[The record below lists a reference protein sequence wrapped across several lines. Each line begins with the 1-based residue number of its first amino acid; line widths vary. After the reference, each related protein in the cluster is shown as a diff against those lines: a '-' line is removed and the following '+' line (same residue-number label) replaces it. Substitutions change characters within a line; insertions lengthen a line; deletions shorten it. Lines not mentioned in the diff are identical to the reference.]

1 MVCEFGLQEKK
12 LNKSNVCC
20 VTQTLEIEFSV
31 RRQKPNRNNWFGEY
45 TQCGTAGFRSVKKT
59 CIFYSRHIDD

>member
-1 MVCEFGLQEKK
+1 MV
-12 LNKSNVCC
+12 SNVCC